1 MVTGTRDYT
10 HQEHTQ
16 ALQNSLR
23 FDSLGYVTLAVLA
36 RASFGETHEQIA
48 DHLDMKTTG
57 VNSAMKRAR
66 DALLAP
72 NDASATYNAF
82 ALELLDDTK
91 RLNSKDIE
99 VLRMLASGY
108 TRTEIA
114 EYLGYR
120 GEARRNPGAL
130 AVNSVI
136 DKLGTR
142 TEAEAVRL
150 GVRFGLLLPEVGDPP
165 LPEWPE

>member
-1 MVTGTRDYT
+1 LVTGTRDYT

-23 FDSLGYVTLAVLA
+23 FDSLGYVPLAVLA

-66 DALLAP
+66 DALIAP
-72 NDASATYNAF
+72 SDASAVYNAF
-82 ALELLDDTK
+82 ALELLDDVK
-91 RLNSKDIE
+91 RLTSIDIR
-99 VLRMLASGY
+99 VLKMVASGY

-114 EYLGYR
+114 EALKLS
-120 GEARRNPGAL
+120 RRSA
-130 AVNSVI
+130 
-136 DKLGTR
+136 
-142 TEAEAVRL
+142 
-150 GVRFGLLLPEVGDPP
+150 
-165 LPEWPE
+165 